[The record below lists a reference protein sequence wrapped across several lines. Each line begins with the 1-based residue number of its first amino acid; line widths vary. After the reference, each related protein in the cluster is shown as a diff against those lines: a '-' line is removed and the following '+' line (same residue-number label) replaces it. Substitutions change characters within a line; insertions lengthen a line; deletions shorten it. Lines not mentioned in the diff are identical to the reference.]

1 VRKERINGVVDI
13 VRALRPSQWTKNLVV
28 FAALFFSIGD
38 RIHGQV
44 PGLAQ
49 FLPQAAKAA
58 AAAALFSLASSGIY
72 LFNDIIDAEADR
84 RHPLKRFR
92 PIAAGRVSIG
102 LAWVL
107 AIVLAVGAS
116 AASWLFPRP
125 MTMVIVGYAV
135 LQIVYT
141 LGLKHVPLIDILVIA
156 AGFVLRAIAGGVAL
170 RVTISPWLLLCTFL
184 LALFLALCKRRHE
197 LVILGG
203 TADQR
208 PSLVRYDERLLDQLI
223 AIVSAATVVCYS
235 IYTLSPETVDKFKTT
250 KVGLT
255 IPFVVF
261 GIFRYLDLVYRL
273 EKGDRPEKVLLTDV
287 PILVN
292 LALYGVAVLLI
303 FVLGR

>member
-1 VRKERINGVVDI
+1 MNRERTNGAVDL
-13 VRALRPSQWTKNLVV
+13 VRAMRPSQWTKNLVV

-38 RIHGQV
+38 RFHAQA

-49 FLPQAAKAA
+49 ILPQAARAA
-58 AAAALFSLASSGIY
+58 AAAVLFSLVSSGIY
-72 LFNDIIDAEADR
+72 LFNDIVDAEADR

-107 AIVLAVGAS
+107 AGVLVVGAS

-125 MTMVIVGYAV
+125 MALVIVGYAI
-135 LQIVYT
+135 LQIFYT
-141 LGLKHVPLIDILVIA
+141 LALKHVPLIDILVIA

-170 RVTISPWLLLCTFL
+170 QVSISPWLLLCTFL

-197 LVILGG
+197 LVILGNSG
-203 TADQR
+203 EQR

-223 AIVSAATVVCYS
+223 AIVSAAAVVCYS
-235 IYTLSPETVDKFKTT
+235 IYTLSAETVAKFGTT

-273 EKGDRPEKVLLTDV
+273 EKGDRPEKVLLTDA

-292 LALYGVAVLLI
+292 LALYGITVLVI
-303 FVLGR
+303 FVIGR